1 MLGRYTTG
9 ASTERARRDFIE
21 APQTHK
27 IPSDSGNL
35 AGILGLEPRLTGPE
49 PVVLPI
55 TPYPTVLL
63 VFGPAAALV
72 SQRLRAEEKPYTRG
86 SERSKTFKASGR
98 TRFETPIRRAAQ
110 IDSPR

>member
-1 MLGRYTTG
+1 M
-9 ASTERARRDFIE
+9 
-21 APQTHK
+21 
-27 IPSDSGNL
+27 
-35 AGILGLEPRLTGPE
+35 
-49 PVVLPI
+49 LPI

-63 VFGPAAALV
+63 VLGPVAAGF
-72 SQRLRAEEKPYTRG
+72 SHGLRAEEKPYTRG